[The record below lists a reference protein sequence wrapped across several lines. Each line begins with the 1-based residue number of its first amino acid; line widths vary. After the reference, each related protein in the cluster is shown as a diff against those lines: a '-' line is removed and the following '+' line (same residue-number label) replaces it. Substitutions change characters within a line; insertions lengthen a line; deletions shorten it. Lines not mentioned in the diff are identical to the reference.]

1 MNQPREITESF
12 QLQRVLKSS
21 RSAIVFQAK
30 EPAKGKVVAIKL
42 IPPGSPAEL
51 AVCQARFLTAMG
63 ALTSLRPAAF
73 PQLID
78 HGFTPDGSA
87 FMVMEFITGAPLDT
101 LTGSPPTRTLGLLIQ
116 AVESLEKLA
125 DKGVA
130 HGNLSP
136 DNLIV
141 IGKGEDERIKI
152 LGFGTSAFQVG
163 ALAGAGLS
171 LAEGPAEFAAPER
184 LEPATAASEPD
195 WRSDVYSLALTTC
208 AILGAEV
215 GPPDATTPSV
225 GLPHQVHQRL
235 QDPVVLRAILEQS
248 LRRNPAAR
256 PGSLDEFRQAL
267 QLAIFGVTSRGTP
280 APELELEEPF
290 GQPPQP
296 SPAPKRVP
304 PPTPPPVAAPF
315 PPAVEVADST
325 PAHTAPAAEPAP
337 RKVQT
342 GPVPVQRLPEIPAR
356 PAGAR
361 PAHAEAK
368 AAPPPQPQSAPPAAT
383 ARPARPPTPSHAEI
397 KAAPPPQAQPVPTVP
412 TTGRPTPPTTTP
424 PHAEAKPTPEAP
436 TQVASP
442 PEAVEASAPTVA
454 MPSQAEPQ
462 PEPLPKPAVPPPAVK
477 RKPVPRKRRSPRGLV
492 LGVAAIGV
500 VVIAVIAAVII
511 VRARASRPAPRAAA
525 APTMAP
531 SRPTVAPQPAGQ
543 PNGVVQLQAAE
554 AAIALSD
561 LVAARQALDAITP
574 ADLEALSAAEKERY
588 ANLRAAYNSKV
599 QQTLAGEIARA
610 RAAGDLKALTE
621 TIRGISREDEAAF
634 ARNRNLRAAL
644 EEARR
649 AINVNTLM
657 VKAQHQGDWG
667 EVLQQATVLASLI
680 PKYAQAAEI
689 RENASSTLERE
700 ADALAAKGNYD
711 AALAR
716 LEAVRRSWP
725 DRKGLA
731 AHIQR
736 LRADQIADNQLAS
749 VLASAAQAEKN
760 RVPEQGLAALAAA
773 KPGPRWEQRFHEA
786 HDRLARQLKQL
797 DAGSPTVALTPD
809 IKLEYKKN
817 EPGSISV
824 QIEDDHGIKSARL
837 FARVE
842 GSVQFVELPLR
853 RTSGATYVA
862 EIAPNFHQNSTVEF
876 YVVASDYSDHTT
888 LLGSGQEPLKL
899 KRHKWWPFGG

>member
-30 EPAKGKVVAIKL
+30 EPATGKIVAIKL

-51 AVCQARFLTAMG
+51 AVCQARFLAAMG

-87 FMVMEFITGAPLDT
+87 FMVMELITGAPIDT

-141 IGKGEDERIKI
+141 TGKGEDERIKI

-163 ALAGAGLS
+163 GLAGAGLS

-184 LEPATAASEPD
+184 LEPATAAGEPD
-195 WRSDVYSLALTTC
+195 WHSDVYSLALTTC

-215 GPPDATTPSV
+215 GPPDVPTPSV

-256 PGSLDEFRQAL
+256 PGSLEEFRQAL
-267 QLAIFGVTSRGTP
+267 QLALFGVTSRG
-280 APELELEEPF
+280 APTRELELEEPF
-290 GQPPQP
+290 AQAPPP
-296 SPAPKRVP
+296 PPAPTRVP
-304 PPTPPPVAAPF
+304 PPMVAPL

-325 PAHTAPAAEPAP
+325 PIASGSPVGPVPPAKPAP

-342 GPVPVQRLPEIPAR
+342 GPVPVQRLPEIPSQ
-356 PAGAR
+356 PAVAK
-361 PAHAEAK
+361 PVQAE
-368 AAPPPQPQSAPPAAT
+368 T
-383 ARPARPPTPSHAEI
+383 
-397 KAAPPPQAQPVPTVP
+397 KAAPPPQAQTEMRPKVVE
-412 TTGRPTPPTTTP
+412 TT
-424 PHAEAKPTPEAP
+424 
-436 TQVASP
+436 
-442 PEAVEASAPTVA
+442 APTVA
-454 MPSQAEPQ
+454 IPSQAPTKPAPQPHAQAVTPSAAVAAPAPQVPVPSQTEARPELPPEPQ
-462 PEPLPKPAVPPPAVK
+462 PKTVAHPPAVT
-477 RKPVPRKRRSPRGLV
+477 RKPARRKTRSRRGLV
-492 LGVAAIGV
+492 LGVAAAGL

-511 VRARASRPAPRAAA
+511 VQQRATRPAPRVAAV
-525 APTMAP
+525 PTMAP
-531 SRPTVAPQPAGQ
+531 SRPTVAPQPATQ
-543 PNGVVQLQAAE
+543 PNVVVQLQAAE

-574 ADLEALSAAEKERY
+574 ADLEALSAAEKKRY
-588 ANLRAAYNSKV
+588 ANLRAAYSDTV
-599 QQTLAGEIARA
+599 QQTLARELARS

-621 TIRGISREDEAAF
+621 TVRGISREDEAAF

-657 VKAQHQGDWG
+657 LKAQRQDDWG
-667 EVLQQATVLASLI
+667 EVLQQATVLASLV
-680 PKYAQAAEI
+680 PKYAQAAEM
-689 RENASSTLERE
+689 RESASSTLERE
-700 ADALAAKGNYD
+700 ADALAAKGDYD

-716 LEAVRRSWP
+716 LEAVRRNWP
-725 DRKGLA
+725 DRKGLTGR
-731 AHIQR
+731 IQR
-736 LRADQIADNQLAS
+736 LRAEQAADQQLAS
-749 VLASAAQAEKN
+749 VLATAAQAERN

-773 KPGPRWEQRFHEA
+773 KPGPRWAQRFREA
-786 HDRLARQLKQL
+786 HERLASQLKKL
-797 DAGSPTVALTPD
+797 DAGAPTVALTD
-809 IKLEYKKN
+809 GIKLEYKKN

-837 FARVE
+837 FARLE

-853 RTSGATYVA
+853 HTSGSTYVA

-888 LLGSGQEPLKL
+888 LLGSTQEPLKF

>member
-87 FMVMEFITGAPLDT
+87 FMVMEFITGAPFDT

-184 LEPATAASEPD
+184 LEPATAAGEPD

-267 QLAIFGVTSRGTP
+267 QLALFGVTSRGAP

-290 GQPPQP
+290 AQPPSP
-296 SPAPKRVP
+296 RPAPTRVP
-304 PPTPPPVAAPF
+304 PPTPPPMVAPL

-325 PAHTAPAAEPAP
+325 PIAPVPPAEPAP

-342 GPVPVQRLPEIPAR
+342 GPVPVQRLPEIPAQ
-356 PAGAR
+356 PAVAR
-361 PAHAEAK
+361 PIQAETK
-368 AAPPPQPQSAPPAAT
+368 P
-383 ARPARPPTPSHAEI
+383 
-397 KAAPPPQAQPVPTVP
+397 APPPQARSEM
-412 TTGRPTPPTTTP
+412 RPKVVETTTP
-424 PHAEAKPTPEAP
+424 
-436 TQVASP
+436 
-442 PEAVEASAPTVA
+442 TVA
-454 MPSQAEPQ
+454 IPSQAETKPAPQ
-462 PEPLPKPAVPPPAVK
+462 PQAQGDTPTAVVAAPAPQAPVPSQTEARPEPPPEPQPKTVAPPPAVT
-477 RKPVPRKRRSPRGLV
+477 RKPVRRKTRSRRGLV
-492 LGVAAIGV
+492 LGVAAAGV

-511 VRARASRPAPRAAA
+511 IHQRATRPAPRVAP

-531 SRPTVAPQPAGQ
+531 SKPTVAPQPATP
-543 PNGVVQLQAAE
+543 PNAVVQLQAAE

-574 ADLEALSAAEKERY
+574 ADLETLSAAEKERY
-588 ANLRAAYNSKV
+588 ANLRAAYSNKV
-599 QQTLAGEIARA
+599 QQTLARELARS
-610 RAAGDLKALTE
+610 RAAGDLRALTD
-621 TIRGISREDEAAF
+621 TVRGISREDEASF
-634 ARNRNLRAAL
+634 ARNRNLAASL
-644 EEARR
+644 EEAKR
-649 AINVNTLM
+649 AINVNALM
-657 VKAQHQGDWG
+657 VKAQRQGDWG
-667 EVLQQATVLASLI
+667 EVLQQATVLASLV
-680 PKYAQAAEI
+680 PKYSQAAEM
-689 RENASSTLERE
+689 RESASSTLERE
-700 ADALAAKGNYD
+700 ADALAAKGNYE
-711 AALAR
+711 AALAG
-716 LEAVRRSWP
+716 LETVRRSWP
-725 DRKGLA
+725 DRQGLA

-736 LRADQIADNQLAS
+736 LRADQVADNQLAS
-749 VLASAAQAEKN
+749 ALATALQAEKN

-773 KPGPRWEQRFHEA
+773 KPGPRWVQRFREA
-786 HDRLARQLKQL
+786 HERLARQLKQL
-797 DAGSPTVALTPD
+797 DVGAPTVALTPG
-809 IKLEYKKN
+809 IKLEYKKG

-853 RTSGATYVA
+853 HTSGSTYVA

-888 LLGSGQEPLKL
+888 LLGSTQEPLKF

>member
-21 RSAIVFQAK
+21 KSAIVFQAA
-30 EPAKGKVVAIKL
+30 EPATGKVLAIKL

-51 AVCQARFLTAMG
+51 PVCQARFLAAMG
-63 ALTSLRPAAF
+63 ALTSLRPAGF
-73 PQLID
+73 PLLID

-87 FMVMEFITGAPLDT
+87 FMVMEFITGARLDT
-101 LTGSPPTRTLGLLIQ
+101 LTGSPPARTLRLLIQ

-141 IGKGEDERIKI
+141 VGNGEEESIKI
-152 LGFGTSAFQVG
+152 LGFGTAAFQVG

-184 LEPATAASEPD
+184 LEPATAGAEPD

-215 GPPDATTPSV
+215 APPDAPTPSV

-267 QLAIFGVTSRGTP
+267 QLALFGVTSRGAP

-290 GQPPQP
+290 VQSAPPP
-296 SPAPKRVP
+296 PAPARVP
-304 PPTPPPVAAPF
+304 PPTPHPIVPPL

-325 PAHTAPAAEPAP
+325 PVEPAAPVEPAP
-337 RKVQT
+337 RKLQT
-342 GPVPVQRLPEIPAR
+342 GPVPIQRLPEIPPQPAVAR
-356 PAGAR
+356 PVQAETK
-361 PAHAEAK
+361 PA
-368 AAPPPQPQSAPPAAT
+368 PQPQTQAETRPEAVGAPAPTAAMSSQAETKPA
-383 ARPARPPTPSHAEI
+383 PQPQIQAEI
-397 KAAPPPQAQPVPTVP
+397 
-412 TTGRPTPPTTTP
+412 R
-424 PHAEAKPTPEAP
+424 
-436 TQVASP
+436 
-442 PEAVEASAPTVA
+442 PEAVEVPAPTVV
-454 MPSQAEPQ
+454 MSSQAEPQ
-462 PEPLPKPAVPPPAVK
+462 PETRPEPQPKPAAPPPAVT
-477 RKPVPRKRRSPRGLV
+477 RKPTPRKARSRRGLV
-492 LGVAAIGV
+492 LGVAAAGV
-500 VVIAVIAAVII
+500 VLIAVVAAVIM
-511 VRARASRPAPRAAA
+511 VREHRARLAPRLAA

-531 SRPTVAPQPAGQ
+531 SKPTPVPQAATQ
-543 PNGVVQLQAAE
+543 PKAVIQLQAAE

-588 ANLRAAYNSKV
+588 ASLRAAYNDKV
-599 QQTLAGEIARA
+599 QQARA
-610 RAAGDLKALTE
+610 AELARSLAAGDLKALTE
-621 TIRGISREDEAAF
+621 TVRGISREDEAAF
-634 ARNRNLRAAL
+634 AHNRNLAAAL

-657 VKAQHQGDWG
+657 LKAQRQGDWG
-667 EVLQQATVLASLI
+667 EVLQQATVLASLL
-680 PKYAQAAEI
+680 PKYAQATET
-689 RENASSTLERE
+689 RERASSSLERE
-700 ADALAAKGNYD
+700 ADALAAKGNYT
-711 AALAR
+711 AALAH
-716 LEAVRRSWP
+716 LDTVRRSWP

-731 AHIQR
+731 AHIEH
-736 LRADQIADNQLAS
+736 LRAEQATDNQLAS
-749 VLASAAQAEKN
+749 VLAAAAQAEKN

-773 KPGPRWEQRFHEA
+773 RPGPRWEQRFREA
-786 HDRLARQLKQL
+786 HERLAKQLKEL
-797 DAGSPTVALTPD
+797 DAGAPTVTLTPGV
-809 IKLEYKKN
+809 KLEYKKG
-817 EPGSISV
+817 EPGAISV
-824 QIEDDHGIKSARL
+824 QIEDDHGIRSARL
-837 FARVE
+837 FARLE

-853 RTSGATYVA
+853 QTSGPTYVA

-888 LLGSGQEPLKL
+888 LLGNAQEPLQL
-899 KRHKWWPFGG
+899 KRHKWRLFGG